1 MIDAPVVVAGGSPI
15 GMTLALELASHGV
28 AALLGAYPSARS
40 TISRRASPVILSR
53 CLMGADV
60 SAVEICFAA
69 SSASAGDAHQ
79 EAQRFARAERGPST
93 HVSFSDAGVLPPLSR
108 SAVRDRRPAFWRDR
122 FHFVHRGERHKVRI
136 GSHIK
141 RSVAREI
148 AQVER
153 RFCGARLG

>member
-53 CLMGADV
+53 CSMGADI

-79 EAQRFARAERGPST
+79 EAQRFARAERGRST
-93 HVSFSDAGVLPPLSR
+93 HVS
-108 SAVRDRRPAFWRDR
+108 SAMLASCLLYLVALFVIVDRRFGVIASTLS
-122 FHFVHRGERHKVRI
+122 I
-136 GSHIK
+136 GVNDT
-141 RSVAREI
+141 RSEL
-148 AQVER
+148 
-153 RFCGARLG
+153 GATLNGPSRVKSLR